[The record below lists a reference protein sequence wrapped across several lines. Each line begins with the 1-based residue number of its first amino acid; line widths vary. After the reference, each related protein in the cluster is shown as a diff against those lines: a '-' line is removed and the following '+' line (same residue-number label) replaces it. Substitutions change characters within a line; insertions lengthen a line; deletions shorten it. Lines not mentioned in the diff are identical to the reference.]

1 MRWLLLLGLVL
12 VLWSA
17 SARAESK
24 VSETTS
30 NRFELAAEAQ
40 LAVVKAPFFTRNFP
54 ELEAHGFVLELR
66 GYYAWSADWAIGGD
80 APLSLMNVRQ
90 PGGSFLREA
99 AWGNPG
105 VFVRRRIAPLAFR
118 QRMLEGWTSASFGL
132 PLAEHGDAASLLENR
147 ALEAAN
153 AARSYLSPESFTA
166 GVLPLT
172 LEAGLG
178 TRHGRFAADATL
190 AAPLLLRLSRAELPN
205 EARLHRLGFLPRI
218 GLGGSV
224 DLLRFLRFVL
234 EADAALAVARVFEPR
249 EPASRL
255 QLSLRP
261 GLLFMLGRR
270 LDVGLT
276 FVAPIA
282 GPLGGSAYGGA
293 LALRL
298 H

>member
-1 MRWLLLLGLVL
+1 MRWLILLLV
-12 VLWSA
+12 VLWST
-17 SARAESK
+17 SANAEGSG
-24 VSETTS
+24 SATAPS
-30 NRFELAAEAQ
+30 SFELAAEAQ

-66 GYYAWSADWAIGGD
+66 GRYAWSPDWAIGAE

-90 PGGSFLREA
+90 PGGSYLREA

-105 VFVRRRIAPLAFR
+105 VFIRRRIAPLPLR
-118 QRMLEGWTSASFGL
+118 QRRLEGWTGASVGL
-132 PLAEHGDAASLLENR
+132 PLAEHGGAASLLENR

-153 AARSYLSPESFTA
+153 AARSYLSPESFTPA
-166 GVLPLT
+166 VLPLT

-178 TRHGRFAADATL
+178 TRQGRFAAEATL
-190 AAPLLLRLSRAELPN
+190 VAPLLLRLGRAELPH
-205 EARLHRLGFLPRI
+205 EARLHRLGFLPSIR
-218 GLGGSV
+218 LGGSV
-224 DLLRFLRFVL
+224 DLLRFLRFML
-234 EADAALAVARVFEPR
+234 EADAAVAVARVFEPR

-261 GLLFMLGRR
+261 GVLFALGRR
-270 LDVGLT
+270 LELGLT
-276 FVAPIA
+276 FIAPIA

-293 LALRL
+293 LMLRL